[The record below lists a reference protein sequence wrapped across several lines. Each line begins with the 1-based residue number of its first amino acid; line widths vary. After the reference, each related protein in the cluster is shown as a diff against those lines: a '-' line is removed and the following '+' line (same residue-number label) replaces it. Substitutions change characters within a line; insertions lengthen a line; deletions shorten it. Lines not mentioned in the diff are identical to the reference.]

1 MALPNIKDQVR
12 INPPFASVV
21 IGRTPM
27 IRWHDT
33 YSGARRSA
41 LGYQNTRSGDPEKG
55 EERWDSYAK
64 REVATATV
72 LPNGDVEYVEKWP
85 VGTKIEWRRGR

>member
-21 IGRTPM
+21 VGRSPV

-41 LGYQNTRSGDPEKG
+41 LNDTRYGDETREG
-55 EERWDSYAK
+55 ENRWDRFAK
-64 REVATATV
+64 ADTGVATV
-72 LPNGDVEYVEKWP
+72 KSNGDLEYVEQWP
-85 VGTKIEWRRGR
+85 AGSKIPWRSGR